1 MAGLNSILKLT
12 DNVRAFERDL
22 KIQIQKSLQ
31 DNEAYIVELNSE
43 DQLFEK
49 GENNLGVKIED
60 YRPYSALTIEIKRF
74 KHQPYD
80 RVTLRDSGDFHRSF
94 YLQIGDDY
102 FEIKASDSKTTDLI
116 KKYGRQIL
124 GLTDQNIAEV
134 IWTYLYPDLIIYR
147 NKYLYGNN

>member
-60 YRPYSALTIEIKRF
+60 YKPYSALTIEIKHF

-94 YLQIGDDY
+94 YMQIGDDY
-102 FEIKASDSKTTDLI
+102 FEIKASDPKTADLI

-147 NKYLYGNN
+147 NKYLYGTN